1 MSAPE
6 PVRRN
11 RLADATSP
19 YLLQHATNPVDWYPW
34 GEEALA
40 RARAERKPILLS
52 IGYSACHWCHVMAH
66 ESFEDEATAELMNR
80 HFVNVKVDREERPD
94 LDDIYM
100 AATLAMNH
108 GQGGWPMTVFL
119 TPEQEPFFAGTYF
132 PPEDRH
138 GRPGFPSLLR
148 QIAQAWEQDREALV
162 EQGARL
168 VEHLRENARPAPGSG
183 VGEEALRTA
192 LGQLARAYDARWGG
206 FGGAPKFPPAE
217 TIRLLLRAHAR
228 SGDAKALEMAV
239 GTLDAMHRGGIFD
252 HVAGGFC
259 RYATDAK
266 WLVPHFEK
274 MLYDNALLARAYLE
288 AFQATGEPRHARV
301 ARETLDYLLRE
312 MQGPGGGFFSATDA
326 DSEGE
331 EGRFYVWTPEEVE
344 SALGDAELSRRFC
357 EYHDVTR
364 SGNWEGKSIP
374 NLLQS
379 PEVSAKR
386 LGLPLAELEASV
398 DAARPQVLAARN
410 RRVQPGLD
418 DKVLT
423 AWNGLAIS
431 ALAEGHRVLRE
442 PRYLAAA
449 EAAARFV
456 RDALGTAD
464 GRLLRAWR
472 AGVAHIPG
480 FLEDYAYFGEALVD
494 LYEAG
499 GSEEHLHEALRLGVR
514 MRLDFGGGEG
524 GFWQTARDAEALIV
538 RHREGHDGAT
548 PSANACAASLLLRL
562 SHHFDRPAWRE
573 EAALAL
579 RAWGR
584 AVSRQPRAFARSLI
598 VADFL
603 QHGPL
608 ELALVGAPGDP
619 AREAL
624 EAELARHFLPA
635 KVVAHAE
642 PAEPAGGLGAEEVEV
657 VRRSPHG
664 TGDGLRPAPEPAGGL
679 GAEEVEVVRR
689 SPHGTGDGLRPAPEP
704 VGGLGAEE
712 VEVVRRSPHGTGD
725 GLRPA
730 PEPVESAT
738 LPLLAGRGLVEGRA
752 ALYVCRDYACRRPVT
767 EPAEVAAAL
776 ADPPAPV
783 RERAGLEAG
792 RLAGLATAEG
802 TARYARRLREAG
814 CAEAA
819 FGPLGATGL
828 TVGRLGFGGYRVED
842 ETAAHHQALARALER
857 GVNLLDTSTNYM
869 DGGSERLFGEV
880 LAEFV
885 AEGTLS
891 RDEVVVVSKV
901 GYLQGDNFELAQARE
916 AEERPFPE
924 VVKYDDDLWHCMHPE
939 FLEDQLE
946 RSLDRLQL
954 RSLDVLLLHNPE
966 YFLKDA
972 HERSRGSVESRREE
986 FYARVTAALRALEAL
1001 VDAGRLGAYGV
1012 SSNTVGA
1019 PDADPESTSL
1029 ERFLACAREAGG
1041 DGHRFR
1047 VLQLPMNLLEAD
1059 PLLEKKHA
1067 GGRSTLDL
1075 AREAGLA
1082 VLVNRPLNAMY
1093 AGGLLRLADPA
1104 DAGEPGDVEAAALG
1118 VEALEDEWRRGLA
1131 SQLQTDGSLPPAEF
1145 FRFGSEL
1152 RQAAVAVS
1160 GLPHWE
1166 QIEAYRVMPRL
1177 QSLLRALDGALAGPA
1192 GREWQQWRERYLPAL
1207 RGLLDAVR
1215 SQAAAK
1221 SREAL
1226 QPVREGLLHHA
1237 PTVAP
1242 TSRLALR
1249 ALLAAP
1255 GVSCVLVGMRRPAW
1269 VDDALAAPAL
1279 PAPADPAALFAAT
1292 RNAV

>member
-6 PVRRN
+6 AVRRN

-19 YLLQHATNPVDWYPW
+19 YLLQHAGNPVDWYPW
-34 GEEALA
+34 GEEALS
-40 RARAERKPILLS
+40 RARAEQKPILLS

-148 QIAQAWEQDREALV
+148 QIAQAWEQDREALL

-168 VEHLRENARPAPGSG
+168 VEHLRENARPAPGAG
-183 VGEEALRTA
+183 LGEEALRTA
-192 LGQLARAYDARWGG
+192 LGQLGRAYDERWGG

-228 SGDAKALEMAV
+228 GGDAKALEMAV
-239 GTLDAMHRGGIFD
+239 GTLDAMHRGGIYD

-274 MLYDNALLARAYLE
+274 MLYDNALLARAFLE
-288 AFQATGEPRHARV
+288 AFQVTGEPRHARV

-312 MQGPGGGFFSATDA
+312 MQGPGGAFFSATDA

-344 SALGDAELSRRFC
+344 AALGDAELARRFC

-374 NLLQS
+374 NLLQA

-398 DAARPQVLAARN
+398 AAAKPRVLAARN

-449 EAAARFV
+449 DAAARFV
-456 RDALGTAD
+456 RDALTTAEPV
-464 GRLLRAWR
+464 GHLLRSWR
-472 AGVAHIPG
+472 AGVARIPG

-499 GSEEHLHEALRLGVR
+499 GDEAHLHEALRLAER
-514 MRLDFGGGEG
+514 MRADFGGGEG

-538 RHREGHDGAT
+538 RHRDGHDGAT

-584 AVSRQPRAFARSLI
+584 AVARQPRAFARSLI

-608 ELALVGAPGDP
+608 ELALVGAPGDA

-624 EAELARHFLPA
+624 EAELALHFLPA
-635 KVVAHAE
+635 KVVAHA
-642 PAEPAGGLGAEEVEV
+642 
-657 VRRSPHG
+657 
-664 TGDGLRPAPEPAGGL
+664 APE
-679 GAEEVEVVRR
+679 
-689 SPHGTGDGLRPAPEP
+689 
-704 VGGLGAEE
+704 
-712 VEVVRRSPHGTGD
+712 
-725 GLRPA
+725 
-730 PEPVESAT
+730 SAQTPT
-738 LPLLAGRGLVEGRA
+738 LPLLAGRGLVDGRP
-752 ALYVCRDYACRRPVT
+752 ALYVCRDYTCRRPVT
-767 EPAEVAAAL
+767 EAAEVAAAL

-814 CAEAA
+814 CVEAA
-819 FGPLGATGL
+819 FGPLGATGF

-842 ETAAHHQALARALER
+842 ETAAHHQALVRALGR

-880 LAEFV
+880 LAELV
-885 AEGTLS
+885 ADGKLS

-916 AEERPFPE
+916 AEERPFAE
-924 VVKYDDDLWHCMHPE
+924 VVKYDDDLWHCIHPE
-939 FLEDQLE
+939 FLHDQLE

-966 YFLKDA
+966 YYLKDA

-986 FYARVTAALRALEAL
+986 FYARVTAAFRALEAL
-1001 VDAGRLGAYGV
+1001 CDAGRLGAYGV

-1019 PDADPESTSL
+1019 PDVDPESTSL

-1041 DGHRFR
+1041 AAHRFR

-1104 DAGEPGDVEAAALG
+1104 DAGEPGDVDAAALA
-1118 VEALEDEWRRGLA
+1118 VEALEDEWRLGLA
-1131 SQLQTDGSLPPAEF
+1131 SRLETDGSLPPAEF
-1145 FRFGSEL
+1145 FRFGPEL
-1152 RQAAVAVS
+1152 RQAALAVS

-1166 QIEAYRVMPRL
+1166 QLETYRVMPRL
-1177 QSLLRALDGALAGPA
+1177 HSLLRALDGALAGPA

-1215 SQAAAK
+1215 SRAAAK

-1226 QPVREGLLHHA
+1226 QPVREALLRHA
-1237 PTVAP
+1237 PAAAP
-1242 TSRLALR
+1242 TSRLALS